1 MKGKKHLQ
9 RLQTKLVS
17 TSEKK
22 QQEDIP
28 QPSTAMPSLLYRT
41 NEITKRVIK
50 SNHDTSVPQQKIEP
64 PPCSPEEPLWMTKS
78 MC

>member
-22 QQEDIP
+22 QQQDIP
-28 QPSTAMPSLLYRT
+28 QASTAMPSLLYRT

-50 SNHDTSVPQQKIEP
+50 SNHDPSITQQKVEA
-64 PPCSPEEPLWMTKS
+64 PPCSNDEPLWMTKS
-78 MC
+78 M